1 MIDGNQCNI
10 VWYVGDNKL
19 SHVDPNMV
27 TDILKEIKKHF
38 GYLVIRR
45 GDTCDFLV
53 MYIKIRNDKKVELIM
68 KHQI

>member
-10 VWYVGDNKL
+10 VWYVDDNKL
-19 SHVDPNMV
+19 SHVDPNVV
-27 TDILKEIKKHF
+27 TDIMKEIKMHF
-38 GYLVIRR
+38 GYLVISR
-45 GDTCDFLV
+45 GDTRDFLV